1 LALLFRAGGGGP
13 LPEIN
18 GHGRLPDRRA
28 TKKAAVARRDDIR
41 TPEAATVY
49 LLATSCNTFGTQD
62 AMSSRNQ
69 NVDIGS
75 FVESVDHIA
84 IAVRDLDESVRYFER
99 FFGCTVSEWRVT
111 EGARTGMRSAVMSL
125 GPLTIVLMQGMQPES
140 QVSRYIDAYG
150 PGVHH
155 VALRVASTEQAG
167 SVLAERGVQFSTD
180 IIRSSKTVQLF
191 TKRDPA
197 TGMMLEI
204 IERGQFSGFTDEGVQ
219 QLFEQMEE
227 NELI

>member
-1 LALLFRAGGGGP
+1 M
-13 LPEIN
+13 IS
-18 GHGRLPDRRA
+18 D
-28 TKKAAVARRDDIR
+28 KK
-41 TPEAATVY
+41 
-49 LLATSCNTFGTQD
+49 D
-62 AMSSRNQ
+62 A
-69 NVDIGS
+69 DIGS
-75 FVESVDHIA
+75 LVEGVDHIA
-84 IAVRDLDESVRYFER
+84 IAVRDLAESVRYFER

-111 EGARTGMRSAVMSL
+111 EGARTGMRSAVMNL
-125 GPLTIVLMQGMQPES
+125 GPVTIVLMQGMQPES

-155 VALRVASTEQAG
+155 VALRVASTEQTG
-167 SVLAERGVQFSTD
+167 RVLAQQGVQFSTE
-180 IIRSSKTVQLF
+180 IIRSSKTVQIF

-197 TGMMLEI
+197 TGTMLEI